1 MANNMGNTNN
11 SSNVNVLEFYPDIGI
26 RLEELK
32 YNAGGTSTRYRKLTN
47 DAKPTH
53 WMSALEAKKAIE
65 GWQLIPKNIRDSA
78 DYLSSDDRRIFSI
91 SLSNYASENPG
102 VIGESGILIMG
113 GLEGIA
119 SMHFETIRSLGSHI
133 RTIQDSI
140 GMRAQVEIRNGD
152 PMSALALY
160 DINAGVNSILRSY
173 NRKFSNLDI
182 KNSE

>member
-1 MANNMGNTNN
+1 MADNMGNSNN

-65 GWQLIPKNIRDSA
+65 GWHLIPKNIRDSA
-78 DYLSSDDRRIFSI
+78 DYLSPDDLRVFSI
-91 SLSNYASENPG
+91 SLLNYVSENQG
-102 VIGESGILIMG
+102 VIGESGVLIME

-119 SMHFETIRSLGSHI
+119 SKYDDTIMSLGSHI
-133 RTIQDSI
+133 RTTQDSI
-140 GMRAQVEIRNGD
+140 SMRAQAEIRDGN
-152 PMSALALY
+152 PIAALALY
-160 DINAGVNSILRSY
+160 DLASGVNSILRSY
-173 NRKFSNLDI
+173 NRNFPNLEI
-182 KNSE
+182 KN